1 MGAVDHSLTAH
12 DMLQL
17 RCYELLSI
25 CIKVARRLIKEEN
38 LSVWLEQATRYQ
50 HSLPLTTR

>member
-1 MGAVDHSLTAH
+1 MGAVDNSLAPH

-17 RCYELLSI
+17 RCDELLSI
-25 CIKVARRLIKEEN
+25 CIKIARRLVKEED